1 MNQLTQ
7 KVLKII
13 TLILAMTT
21 ITAAQA
27 EQKEVMG
34 DWNVHYI
41 AFGSGFLTPE
51 IAKNY
56 GITRSK
62 YNGVVN
68 ISVLKNNDADAA
80 QKVYIEGRAT
90 NLIGQSKKLK
100 FKEIIEGKAI
110 YYIAQISYSSEE
122 TFRFDIDISQGG
134 RQENLKF
141 KQQFFAE

>member
-7 KVLKII
+7 KALKII

-68 ISVLKNNDADAA
+68 ISVLKTTTLMRRKRFIS
-80 QKVYIEGRAT
+80 KVEPLTLLA
-90 NLIGQSKKLK
+90 
-100 FKEIIEGKAI
+100 
-110 YYIAQISYSSEE
+110 
-122 TFRFDIDISQGG
+122 
-134 RQENLKF
+134 NLKS
-141 KQQFFAE
+141 